1 MFAPARAGLTPA
13 AFQQLTAF
21 MAERHAVYMRKTWIE
36 VDGGRPNAGMS
47 ARMQAAWMG
56 MPGTEGNIGEGPE
69 RWGLAYLTDDPI
81 LQRFRFCN
89 VYRELDAVTVWIREN
104 IREPFA
110 DHEHLWFMLA
120 VARHINWPD
129 TLAELIQGS
138 QPLYQINPLGG
149 TGSIS
154 EEEGLIY
161 PSWPADRFGRKDVF
175 EPRHMTSVLQRR
187 QARGDKVYTGAYMI
201 RAEQHDH
208 PWRHW
213 PKVRYSAEIVLG
225 RLWEAREVLQPIM
238 DNLKSLQGIWSILQ
252 QPEFTGW
259 GPFMAYQVVVDMR
272 HTRYL
277 RNAPD
282 INEWAAVGPG
292 SARGLNRLHGRPV
305 KKALRQDQALA
316 EMLELRLEMAQPGA
330 LAPWLDLPDLSD
342 VQNCLC
348 EFDKYERVRLGEGRP
363 RALYVPGRGG

>member
-1 MFAPARAGLTPA
+1 MFAPSRAGLTPER
-13 AFQQLTAF
+13 FRQLTAF
-21 MAERHAVYMRKTWIE
+21 MAERHAIYMRKVFCETYPLATRCDARTSKDIHFSSK
-36 VDGGRPNAGMS
+36 MS
-47 ARMQAAWMG
+47 KAWG
-56 MPGTEGNIGEGPE
+56 DYPTDHWDVGH
-69 RWGLAYLTDDPI
+69 LTVDPI

-89 VYRELDAVTVWIREN
+89 VYRELDKVTVWIREH
-104 IREPFA
+104 IREPYA
-110 DHEHLWFMLA
+110 EHEHLWFMLCI
-120 VARHINWPD
+120 ARHINWPD
-129 TLAELIQGS
+129 TLAEMMAVKS
-138 QPLYQINPLGG
+138 A
-149 TGSIS
+149 
-154 EEEGLIY
+154 
-161 PSWPADRFGRKDVF
+161 WPASEHFKP
-175 EPRHMTSVLQRR
+175 ENMTAALSFR
-187 QARGDKVYTGAYMI
+187 QAQGEKVYTGAYMI
-201 RAEQHDH
+201 RAEQHDR
-208 PWRHW
+208 PWRYW

-225 RLWEAREVLQPIM
+225 KLWTERVLFHEALLAYPGHQPTLQETWALFQEP
-238 DNLKSLQGIWSILQ
+238 QY
-252 QPEFTGW
+252 TGW

-305 KKALRQDQALA
+305 KQALKQEQALA

-330 LAPWLDLPDLSD
+330 LAPWLELPDLSD